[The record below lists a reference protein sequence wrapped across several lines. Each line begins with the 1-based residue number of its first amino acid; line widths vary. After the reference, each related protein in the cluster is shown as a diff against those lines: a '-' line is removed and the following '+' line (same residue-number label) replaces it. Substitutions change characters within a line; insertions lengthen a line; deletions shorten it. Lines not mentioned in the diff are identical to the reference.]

1 LSSLIS
7 LYTGNKNRHG
17 TCKVKLY
24 MLYEHIN
31 ILKGRVRMKLSYS
44 VTLVL
49 LIFLTGCA
57 TQGSLDNV
65 RRDVDAVKTRL
76 FTIERDTAG
85 VRTDLKDGIGS
96 VEKSVKAD
104 VFSVRK
110 MSADIQATIDST
122 KGEMQSLNGRLDDML
137 PAIKKP
143 TEDLKRYREDA
154 DRRIFALEDRVLKQQ
169 ATIDELSKKLGDA
182 MKVKPVETPLTPD
195 AFYMKGLETFKA
207 GDMPSSRELF
217 TKFLEQNPQHD
228 LAANAHYW
236 IGETY
241 YSEKSYESAILAY
254 QEVIKN
260 FPGKEK
266 VAAAMLKQAMT
277 FSEINDTKSAK
288 YVLKKLA
295 EGFPKSVEGKK
306 ARELLKEIK

>member
-1 LSSLIS
+1 
-7 LYTGNKNRHG
+7 
-17 TCKVKLY
+17 
-24 MLYEHIN
+24 
-31 ILKGRVRMKLSYS
+31 MKLSYIVPLAS
-44 VTLVL
+44 
-49 LIFLTGCA
+49 LICLTGCA

-65 RRDVDAVKTRL
+65 RNDVDAVKTRL
-76 FTIERDTAG
+76 FNVERDMAG
-85 VRTDLKDGIGS
+85 VRTDLKDGIGA

-104 VFSVRK
+104 VSSVRK

-122 KGEMQSLNGRLDDML
+122 KGELQSLNGKLDDMSS
-137 PAIKKP
+137 ASKKP
-143 TEDLKRYREDA
+143 AEDLKRYREDA
-154 DRRIFALEDRVLKQQ
+154 DKRIFALEDRVVKQQ
-169 ATIDELSKKLGDA
+169 AAIDDLLKKLGEGEKA
-182 MKVKPVETPLTPD
+182 KSETNPSSPD
-195 AFYMKGLETFKA
+195 AFYMKGLETFKT
-207 GDMPSSRELF
+207 GDMPVARELF

-241 YSEKSYESAILAY
+241 YSEKNFESAILAY

-277 FSEINDTKSAK
+277 FREINDVKSAK

-295 EGFPKSVEGKK
+295 EGFPKSEEAKK
-306 ARELLKEIK
+306 AKELLKVIK